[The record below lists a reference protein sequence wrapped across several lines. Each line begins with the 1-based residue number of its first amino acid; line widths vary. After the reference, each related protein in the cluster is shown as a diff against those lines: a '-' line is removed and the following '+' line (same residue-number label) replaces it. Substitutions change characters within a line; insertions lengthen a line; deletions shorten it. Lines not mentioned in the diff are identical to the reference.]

1 MARAY
6 GDASER
12 LVAELAALEER
23 LAQREAAGEPLAD
36 AALAMRDRLEELISQ
51 LAGRLS
57 DLSPQAVAIVS
68 EGQQLALEWTN
79 AETGQLVYAST
90 GNPKMAE
97 EVIRFDRLA
106 DETIQEFIGLSSDG
120 SPLAVLFDEIAQT
133 VPDGLRFTLSSGLAQ
148 GRNPRA
154 VARDMRTL
162 ATLPQ
167 RRAET
172 IARTEM
178 LRASREAQR
187 RMYEGSPAV
196 MSYERVAT
204 QDARVCTACLALSG
218 TVHKT
223 DEIMPSHP
231 NCRCVMV
238 PKTPS
243 LAEITGDPSI
253 PDLRSPAV
261 TPQDILRGLDR
272 EEIIEILG
280 PGRYRL
286 MNEGKV
292 KIEDMVEVRQDP
304 RWGPTT
310 RIRPL
315 SDFGIR
321 VRPRLS
327 NREIQRRL
335 EEASWEE

>member
-1 MARAY
+1 LINREERAVEQMRTAY
-6 GDASER
+6 DQASER
-12 LVAELAALEER
+12 LVAELFALEER
-23 LAQREAAGEPLAD
+23 LAEREAQGQPLAD
-36 AALAMRDRLEELISQ
+36 AALAMRDRLESLIAQ
-51 LAGRLS
+51 LGDRLGE
-57 DLSPQAVAIVS
+57 LSPEAVRIVS
-68 EGQQLALEWTN
+68 EGQQMALEWAN
-79 AETGQLVYAST
+79 EETGKLVYSST
-90 GNPKMAE
+90 GNPKTAE
-97 EVIRFDRLA
+97 AVIRFDRLP
-106 DETIQEFIGLSSDG
+106 EEKLREFVGFSSDG
-120 SPLAVLFDEIAQT
+120 SPVAVLFDEIAQT
-133 VPDGLRFTLSSGLAQ
+133 VPDALRFTLSSGIAQ

-154 VARDMRTL
+154 LARDMASL
-162 ATLPQ
+162 ATLPR

-178 LRASREAQR
+178 LRAGREAQR
-187 RMYEGSPAV
+187 LMYEGSPAV
-196 MSYERVAT
+196 TGYERVAT

-223 DEIMPSHP
+223 AEIMPSHP

-238 PKTPS
+238 PKTMS

-272 EEIIEILG
+272 EEILGILG

-286 MNEGKV
+286 MTEGKV

-310 RIRPL
+310 RIKPIKEL
-315 SDFGIR
+315 LG
-321 VRPRLS
+321 
-327 NREIQRRL
+327 
-335 EEASWEE
+335 